1 MKITLKACAADI
13 EIIVEGDVVESKD
26 RKSLVNQMFYTIE
39 NVLERTKRGQ
49 GATKGDEDKELS
61 VPEDYEAQEVDP
73 GYFHDSAD
81 LITEQDADS
90 IVDAFNTDY
99 KEEAKPSVNYNKVT
113 DSQIAYLRSLGATEE
128 QITALKNKKEATALI
143 NKLKGE

>member
-39 NVLERTKRGQ
+39 NVLERTKRAPE
-49 GATKGDEDKELS
+49 ATKGDEVREIPY
-61 VPEDYEAQEVDP
+61 PEDYEP
-73 GYFHDSAD
+73 
-81 LITEQDADS
+81 QDVDS
-90 IVDAFNTDY
+90 IMDAFDEVEH
-99 KEEAKPSVNYNKVT
+99 KESKPSVDYNKVT
-113 DSQIAYLRSLGATEE
+113 DSQIAYLRSLGATDE
-128 QITALKNKKEATALI
+128 QIAALNNKKEATALI